1 MSAPRLSVT
10 FDPRSAERLERL
22 AGDDQGKADVI
33 RDALVLEDIYRDVT
47 SKGGRL
53 IVQRP
58 DGTSAEI
65 LRPSGPWGSGSG
77 APDIAGGYALP
88 PGSNGERDRRELAA
102 RIVALLYSC
111 IGSITSAK
119 NRPDAA
125 DPKERAVH
133 ELVTANAALAV
144 GELDA
149 FLSLLAAGLEG
160 SACIH
165 LRSVGE
171 LATRIV
177 LCREHP
183 DLAVELY
190 DSWEASWEKLARKH
204 MPLLPEL
211 TKAGADMRKIEEQPK
226 FKAAKK
232 AIGERDS
239 LLNDM
244 EWAMWSK
251 RTHGDIYALV
261 QVAQNLAQR
270 TDADIRKPIVRE
282 VPYDIMGNVLLSRGI
297 GFGLMIAKHVIATF
311 EIAVPVEVLKECIE
325 KYALIQ
331 QRDEQARLARTTIG
345 KVTFYSYVARNAVGE
360 VCVGHEHPMVES
372 AAACLNGIGGEVH
385 ELKDGVFTGTFWKYD
400 KRDSRGMVYF
410 RPADVPSPYSGNR
423 RAGRGMNPDGQ
434 IP

>member
-1 MSAPRLSVT
+1 MPAPRLSVT

-33 RDALVLEDIYRDVT
+33 RDALALEDIYRDVT

-77 APDIAGGYALP
+77 APDIAGGYTLP

-102 RIVALLYSC
+102 RIVSLLYSC

-119 NRPDAA
+119 DRPPAA
-125 DPKERAVH
+125 DVKERAVH
-133 ELVTANAALAV
+133 ELVIANAALAV

-149 FLSLLAAGLEG
+149 FLTLVAAGVEG
-160 SACIH
+160 PACIH

-171 LATRIV
+171 LAGRII
-177 LCREHP
+177 LCRENP

-190 DSWEASWEKLARKH
+190 ESWGASWEKLVRKH
-204 MPLLPEL
+204 TPLLAEL
-211 TKAGADMRKIEEQPK
+211 AKAGADMRKIEERPK

-270 TDADIRKPIVRE
+270 TEADIRKPIVRE
-282 VPYDIMGNVLLSRGI
+282 VPYEIMGNVLLSRGI

-311 EIAVPVEVLKECIE
+311 GIAVPVETLKECIDQ
-325 KYALIQ
+325 YAMIQ
-331 QRDEQARLARTTIG
+331 ERDERARLARTTVG
-345 KVTFYSYVARNAVGE
+345 TVTFYSYVAYNLAGE
-360 VCVGHEHPMVES
+360 VCADHEHPLVES
-372 AAACLNGIGGEVH
+372 AAACLNGAGGEVH
-385 ELKDGVFTGTFWKYD
+385 ELKDGIFTGVFWKYNT
-400 KRDSRGMVYF
+400 RDNLGVVHF
-410 RPADVPSPYSGNR
+410 KQAEVPSPYAGNR
-423 RAGRGMNPDGQ
+423 RAVRTR
-434 IP
+434 